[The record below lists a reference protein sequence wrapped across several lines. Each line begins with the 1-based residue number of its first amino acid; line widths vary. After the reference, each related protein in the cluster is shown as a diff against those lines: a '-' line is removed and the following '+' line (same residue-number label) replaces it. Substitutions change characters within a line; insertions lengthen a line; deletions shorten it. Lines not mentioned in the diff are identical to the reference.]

1 MKSIKS
7 LIRTTKMGCK
17 SRSKTR
23 MRACVGSRSP
33 TCRRRITEVAVSARS
48 LSHRRRR
55 RDEAA
60 RNRALNKIKRIP
72 LIKKLMNIIIMGKRT
87 NLKCPAVVM
96 RKRKQKRE
104 GRGSVKRRKKS

>member
-1 MKSIKS
+1 
-7 LIRTTKMGCK
+7 MGCK

-23 MRACVGSRSP
+23 MRACEGSRSP

-55 RDEAA
+55 RDEGA

-72 LIKKLMNIIIMGKRT
+72 LIKNLMKIIISMGKRT

-104 GRGSVKRRKKS
+104 GRGSVKRRRKS